1 MLGRMRSVGE
11 TLATL
16 AVLAACCLA
25 ASSTLIACGDGPGAK
40 APSRPLA
47 PYLGR
52 MTELFDD
59 AIDPAAVGLDMDN
72 SYHPRAD
79 QTLRERAQVSDAILR
94 VKITTVT
101 NKTDESE
108 SGGYEV
114 GLKQLEWIGGD
125 HPPGTDQF
133 NIRMRKSTQTNGI
146 MKTMEGR
153 MVGTEFIVFLRQF
166 NGADPAEKEFHA
178 HFSPA
183 SKDVKAAIGDAIVL
197 RELK

>member
-1 MLGRMRSVGE
+1 MHGLMRFVAR
-11 TLATL
+11 TWMTL
-16 AVLAACCLA
+16 AVVGACLA
-25 ASSTLIACGDGPGAK
+25 GCGDGAGAK
-40 APSRPLA
+40 SPSRPLSA
-47 PYLGR
+47 YSGR
-52 MTELFDD
+52 MTDLFDD

-72 SYHPRAD
+72 SFHPRSDA
-79 QTLRERAQVSDAILR
+79 TLRERAQVSDAILR

-101 NKTDESE
+101 NKIDEGAN
-108 SGGYEV
+108 GGYEV
-114 GLKQLEWIGGD
+114 GVKQLEWIGGD

-166 NGADPAEKEFHA
+166 TGADPSERDFHA